1 MTAMSLDFDRSPDG
15 EPTPAAGQPPVPAQQ
30 APVTTDQEHPAA
42 PSFTPKHAA
51 GEPMDDELT
60 GDEPT
65 ASGSAL
71 AEPTVGEPEA
81 DELADDEPV
90 ASGSAPGDEPAAEP
104 ESRPTAY
111 EPTASGRVASGSV
124 TDEHEP
130 AELPD
135 DEPVTSGSVTDE
147 YEPAELPDDEPV
159 TSGSAASEYVLAE
172 PEPESEPA
180 ADEPAAAEPVPAD
193 ATASGAPAYHASA
206 APAWDAQTA
215 DGAATGHKAGIEP
228 VADLDGP
235 LLSDV
240 DELRTSWPR
249 IQAAFVDDPREA
261 VADAA
266 GLVEHAAQA
275 LTSALRQRQQQLRA
289 VWDRDGM
296 PDGTEYADSGGA
308 APGAAPGAAA
318 PDGDRQTADGPD
330 TEQLRLLI
338 QRYRRLFD
346 QLSR

>member
-15 EPTPAAGQPPVPAQQ
+15 EPTTPAAQPSVPAQQ
-30 APVTTDQEHPAA
+30 APATTDQEHPAA

-65 ASGSAL
+65 AAGSAI
-71 AEPTVGEPEA
+71 AEPAVVEPEV

-90 ASGSAPGDEPAAEP
+90 ASGSAPSDEPAAEP
-104 ESRPTAY
+104 ESRPTAD

-124 TDEHEP
+124 TGDHEP
-130 AELPD
+130 AELAD
-135 DEPVTSGSVTDE
+135 DEP
-147 YEPAELPDDEPV
+147 AAA
-159 TSGSAASEYVLAE
+159 GSAASEYVLAE

-180 ADEPAAAEPVPAD
+180 ADEPAAAQPVPAD
-193 ATASGAPAYHASA
+193 ATASGATAYHASA

-215 DGAATGHKAGIEP
+215 DSAATGHKAGIEP

-235 LLSDV
+235 LLSDA

-275 LTSALRQRQQQLRA
+275 LTSALRQRQRQLRA

-296 PDGTEYADSGGA
+296 PDGTQYADSGGT
-308 APGAAPGAAA
+308 APGAAA
-318 PDGDRQTADGPD
+318 PDGDRQAADGPD

>member
-15 EPTPAAGQPPVPAQQ
+15 EPTPPASQPPVSA
-30 APVTTDQEHPAA
+30 
-42 PSFTPKHAA
+42 HAA

-71 AEPTVGEPEA
+71 AEPATDEPE
-81 DELADDEPV
+81 ADDEPV
-90 ASGSAPGDEPAAEP
+90 AFGSARSDEPAAEP
-104 ESRPTAY
+104 E
-111 EPTASGRVASGSV
+111 
-124 TDEHEP
+124 
-130 AELPD
+130 
-135 DEPVTSGSVTDE
+135 
-147 YEPAELPDDEPV
+147 
-159 TSGSAASEYVLAE
+159 
-172 PEPESEPA
+172 PA
-180 ADEPAAAEPVPAD
+180 AAEPAAAEPAAAD
-193 ATASGAPAYHASA
+193 VTASEATAYHASA
-206 APAWDAQTA
+206 APAWDAQAAA
-215 DGAATGHKAGIEP
+215 DAATGHKAGIEP
-228 VADLDGP
+228 SADPDGP
-235 LLSDV
+235 LLSDA

-275 LTSALRQRQQQLRA
+275 LTSALRQRQRQLRA
-289 VWDRDGM
+289 MWDRDSM
-296 PDGTEYADSGGA
+296 PDGVQYADSGGT
-308 APGAAPGAAA
+308 APRAAA
-318 PDGDRQTADGPD
+318 PDGDRQATADGPD

>member
-15 EPTPAAGQPPVPAQQ
+15 EPTPPAAQPPVPAQQ
-30 APVTTDQEHPAA
+30 APATTDQEHPAA
-42 PSFTPKHAA
+42 PSFTPRHAA
-51 GEPMDDELT
+51 GEPLDDELT

-65 ASGSAL
+65 APGSAL
-71 AEPTVGEPEA
+71 AEPAAGEPEA
-81 DELADDEPV
+81 DE
-90 ASGSAPGDEPAAEP
+90 PA
-104 ESRPTAY
+104 
-111 EPTASGRVASGSV
+111 
-124 TDEHEP
+124 
-130 AELPD
+130 
-135 DEPVTSGSVTDE
+135 
-147 YEPAELPDDEPV
+147 DDEPV

-180 ADEPAAAEPVPAD
+180 ADEPAAAEPVAAD
-193 ATASGAPAYHASA
+193 VTASDARASEATAYHASA
-206 APAWDAQTA
+206 APAWDPQAA
-215 DGAATGHKAGIEP
+215 DGAAAGHKAGIEP
-228 VADLDGP
+228 SAGLDGP
-235 LLSDV
+235 LLSDA

-275 LTSALRQRQQQLRA
+275 LTSAVRQRQQQLRA

-296 PDGTEYADSGGA
+296 PDGVEYADSGGT
-308 APGAAPGAAA
+308 APGAAA
-318 PDGDRQTADGPD
+318 PDGDRQAAADGPD

>member
-1 MTAMSLDFDRSPDG
+1 MSLDFDRSSDG
-15 EPTPAAGQPPVPAQQ
+15 EPTTPAAQQPVPVQQ
-30 APVTTDQEHPAA
+30 SPATTDQEPPAA

-51 GEPMDDELT
+51 GEPIDDELT

-65 ASGSAL
+65 VSGSAI
-71 AEPTVGEPEA
+71 AEPAAGEPEA

-104 ESRPTAY
+104 EPESGPTAD
-111 EPTASGRVASGSV
+111 EPGASGRVASGSV
-124 TDEHEP
+124 TGDHEP
-130 AELPD
+130 AELAD
-135 DEPVTSGSVTDE
+135 DEP
-147 YEPAELPDDEPV
+147 AAA
-159 TSGSAASEYVLAE
+159 GSAASEYVLAE

-193 ATASGAPAYHASA
+193 TTASGATASGATAYHASA

-235 LLSDV
+235 LLSDA

-275 LTSALRQRQQQLRA
+275 LTSALRQRQRQLRA
-289 VWDRDGM
+289 VWDRDGV
-296 PDGTEYADSGGA
+296 PDGTQYADSGGT
-308 APGAAPGAAA
+308 APGAAA
-318 PDGDRQTADGPD
+318 PDGDRQAADGPD

>member
-1 MTAMSLDFDRSPDG
+1 MSLDFDRSPDG
-15 EPTPAAGQPPVPAQQ
+15 EPTTPAAQQPVPAQQ
-30 APVTTDQEHPAA
+30 APATTDQEPLAA

-71 AEPTVGEPEA
+71 AEPAAGEPEA

-90 ASGSAPGDEPAAEP
+90 ASGSAPSDEPAAEP
-104 ESRPTAY
+104 ESWPTAD

-124 TDEHEP
+124 TGDHEP
-130 AELPD
+130 AELAD
-135 DEPVTSGSVTDE
+135 DEP
-147 YEPAELPDDEPV
+147 AAA
-159 TSGSAASEYVLAE
+159 GSAASEYVLAE

-193 ATASGAPAYHASA
+193 AMASGATAYHASA

-235 LLSDV
+235 LLSDA

-275 LTSALRQRQQQLRA
+275 LTSALRQRQRQLRA

-296 PDGTEYADSGGA
+296 PDGTQYADSGGT
-308 APGAAPGAAA
+308 APGAAA
-318 PDGDRQTADGPD
+318 SDGDRQAADGPD

>member
-15 EPTPAAGQPPVPAQQ
+15 EPTPPATQQPVAGQPAPA
-30 APVTTDQEHPAA
+30 TTDRESPAA

-65 ASGSAL
+65 ASGHV
-71 AEPTVGEPEA
+71 E
-81 DELADDEPV
+81 
-90 ASGSAPGDEPAAEP
+90 
-104 ESRPTAY
+104 
-111 EPTASGRVASGSV
+111 SGSV
-124 TDEHEP
+124 TDDHEP
-130 AELPD
+130 AEL
-135 DEPVTSGSVTDE
+135 
-147 YEPAELPDDEPV
+147 AADEPV

-180 ADEPAAAEPVPAD
+180 ADEPAAAELVLAG
-193 ATASGAPAYHASA
+193 ATASEATAYHAGA
-206 APAWDAQTA
+206 APAWDAQA
-215 DGAATGHKAGIEP
+215 APGAATGRKAGIEP
-228 VADLDGP
+228 SADLDGP
-235 LLSDV
+235 LLSDA

-275 LTSALRQRQQQLRA
+275 LTSALRQRQRQLRA
-289 VWDRDGM
+289 VWDRDGT
-296 PDGTEYADSGGA
+296 PDGVEYADSGGTA
-308 APGAAPGAAA
+308 SGAAA
-318 PDGDRQTADGPD
+318 PGGDRQAAADGPD

>member
-1 MTAMSLDFDRSPDG
+1 MSLDFDRSPDG
-15 EPTPAAGQPPVPAQQ
+15 EPTTPAAQPPVPTQQ
-30 APVTTDQEHPAA
+30 APATTDQEHPAA

-65 ASGSAL
+65 VSGSAI
-71 AEPTVGEPEA
+71 AEPAAVEPEA

-90 ASGSAPGDEPAAEP
+90 ASGSALSDEPAAEP
-104 ESRPTAY
+104 ASRPTAD

-124 TDEHEP
+124 TGDHEP
-130 AELPD
+130 AELAD
-135 DEPVTSGSVTDE
+135 DEP
-147 YEPAELPDDEPV
+147 AAA
-159 TSGSAASEYVLAE
+159 GSAASEYVLAE

-193 ATASGAPAYHASA
+193 ATASGATAYHASA
-206 APAWDAQTA
+206 ALAWDAQTA
-215 DGAATGHKAGIEP
+215 DGASTGHKAGIEP

-235 LLSDV
+235 LLSDA

-275 LTSALRQRQQQLRA
+275 LTSALRQRQRQLRA

-296 PDGTEYADSGGA
+296 PDGTQYADSGGT
-308 APGAAPGAAA
+308 APGAAA
-318 PDGDRQTADGPD
+318 PDEDRQAADGPD

>member
-1 MTAMSLDFDRSPDG
+1 MSLDFDRSPDG
-15 EPTPAAGQPPVPAQQ
+15 EPTTPAAQQPVPVQQ
-30 APVTTDQEHPAA
+30 APTTTDQEHPAA

-51 GEPMDDELT
+51 GEPIDDELT

-65 ASGSAL
+65 VSGSAI
-71 AEPTVGEPEA
+71 AEPAAVEPEA
-81 DELADDEPV
+81 DELADDEPL
-90 ASGSAPGDEPAAEP
+90 ASGSAPSDEPAAEP

-124 TDEHEP
+124 TGDHEP
-130 AELPD
+130 AELAD
-135 DEPVTSGSVTDE
+135 DEP
-147 YEPAELPDDEPV
+147 AAA
-159 TSGSAASEYVLAE
+159 GSAASEYVLAE

-193 ATASGAPAYHASA
+193 ATASGATAYHASA
-206 APAWDAQTA
+206 APAWDAQPA

-235 LLSDV
+235 LLSDA

-275 LTSALRQRQQQLRA
+275 LTSALRQRQRQLRA

-296 PDGTEYADSGGA
+296 PDGTQYADSGGT
-308 APGAAPGAAA
+308 APGAAS
-318 PDGDRQTADGPD
+318 PDGDRQAADGPD

>member
-1 MTAMSLDFDRSPDG
+1 
-15 EPTPAAGQPPVPAQQ
+15 QPPVPAQQ
-30 APVTTDQEHPAA
+30 APATTDQEHPAA

-71 AEPTVGEPEA
+71 AAPAAGEPEA
-81 DELADDEPV
+81 DEPADDEPV
-90 ASGSAPGDEPAAEP
+90 A
-104 ESRPTAY
+104 
-111 EPTASGRVASGSV
+111 
-124 TDEHEP
+124 
-130 AELPD
+130 
-135 DEPVTSGSVTDE
+135 
-147 YEPAELPDDEPV
+147 
-159 TSGSAASEYVLAE
+159 SGSAASEYVLAE

-180 ADEPAAAEPVPAD
+180 ADEPAVAEPVPAD
-193 ATASGAPAYHASA
+193 ATASEATAYHASA

-215 DGAATGHKAGIEP
+215 AGAATGHKAGIEP
-228 VADLDGP
+228 SADLDGP
-235 LLSDV
+235 LLSDA

-275 LTSALRQRQQQLRA
+275 LTSALRQRQGQLRA

-296 PDGTEYADSGGA
+296 PDGVEYADSGGTAPRAA
-308 APGAAPGAAA
+308 APGR
-318 PDGDRQTADGPD
+318 DRQAAADGPD

>member
-15 EPTPAAGQPPVPAQQ
+15 EPTQPAAQPPVPAQQ
-30 APVTTDQEHPAA
+30 APATTDQEHPAA

-51 GEPMDDELT
+51 GEPLDDELT

-65 ASGSAL
+65 APGSAL
-71 AEPTVGEPEA
+71 AEPATGEPEA
-81 DELADDEPV
+81 DE
-90 ASGSAPGDEPAAEP
+90 PA
-104 ESRPTAY
+104 
-111 EPTASGRVASGSV
+111 
-124 TDEHEP
+124 
-130 AELPD
+130 
-135 DEPVTSGSVTDE
+135 
-147 YEPAELPDDEPV
+147 DDEPV

-193 ATASGAPAYHASA
+193 ATASEATAYHASA

-215 DGAATGHKAGIEP
+215 DGAATSHKAGIEP
-228 VADLDGP
+228 SADLDGP
-235 LLSDV
+235 LLSDA

-275 LTSALRQRQQQLRA
+275 LISALRQRQRQLRA

-296 PDGTEYADSGGA
+296 PDGVEYADSGGT
-308 APGAAPGAAA
+308 APGAAA
-318 PDGDRQTADGPD
+318 PDGDRQAADGPD

>member
-15 EPTPAAGQPPVPAQQ
+15 EPTQPAQPPVLAQQ
-30 APVTTDQEHPAA
+30 APATTDQEHPAA

-51 GEPMDDELT
+51 GEPLDDELT

-65 ASGSAL
+65 APGSAL
-71 AEPTVGEPEA
+71 AEPATGEPEA
-81 DELADDEPV
+81 DE
-90 ASGSAPGDEPAAEP
+90 PA
-104 ESRPTAY
+104 
-111 EPTASGRVASGSV
+111 
-124 TDEHEP
+124 
-130 AELPD
+130 
-135 DEPVTSGSVTDE
+135 
-147 YEPAELPDDEPV
+147 DDEPV
-159 TSGSAASEYVLAE
+159 TSGSAASGYALAE

-193 ATASGAPAYHASA
+193 ATASEATAYHASA

-215 DGAATGHKAGIEP
+215 DGAAAGHKAGIEP
-228 VADLDGP
+228 SADLDGP
-235 LLSDV
+235 LLSDA

-275 LTSALRQRQQQLRA
+275 LTSALRQRQRQLRA

-296 PDGTEYADSGGA
+296 PDGVEYADSGGT
-308 APGAAPGAAA
+308 APGAAA
-318 PDGDRQTADGPD
+318 PDGDRQAAADGPD

>member
-15 EPTPAAGQPPVPAQQ
+15 EPTPPAAQQPVPVQQ
-30 APVTTDQEHPAA
+30 APATTDREPPAA

-71 AEPTVGEPEA
+71 AEPATGEPAA
-81 DELADDEPV
+81 DEPADEEPV
-90 ASGSAPGDEPAAEP
+90 ASGSAPGGEPAAEP

-111 EPTASGRVASGSV
+111 EPTASGHVESGSV
-124 TDEHEP
+124 TDDHEP
-130 AELPD
+130 AEL
-135 DEPVTSGSVTDE
+135 
-147 YEPAELPDDEPV
+147 AADEPV

-180 ADEPAAAEPVPAD
+180 ADEPAAAEPVLAG
-193 ATASGAPAYHASA
+193 ATASEATAYHAGA
-206 APAWDAQTA
+206 APAWDAQA
-215 DGAATGHKAGIEP
+215 AAGAATGRKAGIEP
-228 VADLDGP
+228 SADLDGP
-235 LLSDV
+235 LLSDA

-275 LTSALRQRQQQLRA
+275 LTSALRQRQRQLRA
-289 VWDRDGM
+289 VWDRDGT
-296 PDGTEYADSGGA
+296 PDGVEYADSGGTV
-308 APGAAPGAAA
+308 PGAAA
-318 PDGDRQTADGPD
+318 PDGDRQAAADGPD

>member
-1 MTAMSLDFDRSPDG
+1 MSLDFDRSPDG
-15 EPTPAAGQPPVPAQQ
+15 EPTTPAAQQPVPAQQ
-30 APVTTDQEHPAA
+30 SPATTDQEPLAA

-65 ASGSAL
+65 VSGSAI
-71 AEPTVGEPEA
+71 AEPAAVEPEA

-90 ASGSAPGDEPAAEP
+90 ASGSALSDEPAAEP
-104 ESRPTAY
+104 ESRPTAD

-124 TDEHEP
+124 TGDHEP
-130 AELPD
+130 AELAD
-135 DEPVTSGSVTDE
+135 DEP
-147 YEPAELPDDEPV
+147 AAA
-159 TSGSAASEYVLAE
+159 GSAASEYVLAE

-193 ATASGAPAYHASA
+193 ATASGATAYHASA

-235 LLSDV
+235 LLSDA

-275 LTSALRQRQQQLRA
+275 LTSALRQRQRQLRA

-296 PDGTEYADSGGA
+296 PDGTQYADSGGT
-308 APGAAPGAAA
+308 APGAAA
-318 PDGDRQTADGPD
+318 PDGDRQAADGPD

>member
-15 EPTPAAGQPPVPAQQ
+15 EPTPPATQQPVPVQQ
-30 APVTTDQEHPAA
+30 APATTDQEGPAV

-60 GDEPT
+60 SDEPT
-65 ASGSAL
+65 
-71 AEPTVGEPEA
+71 V
-81 DELADDEPV
+81 
-90 ASGSAPGDEPAAEP
+90 SGSAPGEEP
-104 ESRPTAY
+104 ESRSTAY
-111 EPTASGRVASGSV
+111 EPTASGRAESGSV
-124 TDEHEP
+124 TGEHEP
-130 AELPD
+130 AGLAG
-135 DEPVTSGSVTDE
+135 DEP
-147 YEPAELPDDEPV
+147 L
-159 TSGSAASEYVLAE
+159 TSGSAAPEYVLAE

-180 ADEPAAAEPVPAD
+180 ADEPTVAAPVPAD
-193 ATASGAPAYHASA
+193 AMASEATAYHASA
-206 APAWDAQTA
+206 APAWDAQA
-215 DGAATGHKAGIEP
+215 AAGAATGRKAGIEP
-228 VADLDGP
+228 SAAPDGP
-235 LLSDV
+235 LLGDA

-275 LTSALRQRQQQLRA
+275 LTSALRQRQRQLRA
-289 VWDRDGM
+289 EWDRDGM
-296 PDGTEYADSGGA
+296 PDGTEYADSGGT
-308 APGAAPGAAA
+308 APGAVAGAAA
-318 PDGDRQTADGPD
+318 ADGDRRAAADHPD

>member
-1 MTAMSLDFDRSPDG
+1 MSLDFDRSPDG
-15 EPTPAAGQPPVPAQQ
+15 EPTTPAAQQPVPAQQ
-30 APVTTDQEHPAA
+30 APATTDQEPLAA

-71 AEPTVGEPEA
+71 AEPAAGEPEA

-90 ASGSAPGDEPAAEP
+90 ASGSAPSDEPAAEP
-104 ESRPTAY
+104 ESWPTAD

-124 TDEHEP
+124 TGDHEP
-130 AELPD
+130 AELAD
-135 DEPVTSGSVTDE
+135 DEP
-147 YEPAELPDDEPV
+147 AAA
-159 TSGSAASEYVLAE
+159 GSAASEYVLAE

-180 ADEPAAAEPVPAD
+180 ADEPAAAEPAAAEPAAAD
-193 ATASGAPAYHASA
+193 ATASGATAYHASA

-235 LLSDV
+235 LLSDA

-275 LTSALRQRQQQLRA
+275 LTSALRQRQRQLRA

-296 PDGTEYADSGGA
+296 PDGTQYADSGGT
-308 APGAAPGAAA
+308 APGAAA
-318 PDGDRQTADGPD
+318 PDGDRQAADGPD

>member
-1 MTAMSLDFDRSPDG
+1 MSLDFDRSPDG
-15 EPTPAAGQPPVPAQQ
+15 EPTPPAAQPPVPAQQ
-30 APVTTDQEHPAA
+30 APATTDQERPAA
-42 PSFTPKHAA
+42 PSFTPRHAA
-51 GEPMDDELT
+51 GEPLDDELT

-71 AEPTVGEPEA
+71 AEPATGEPEA
-81 DELADDEPV
+81 DELADDKPV
-90 ASGSAPGDEPAAEP
+90 ASGSAPSDEPAAEP
-104 ESRPTAY
+104 ESRPTAD

-124 TDEHEP
+124 TGDHEP
-130 AELPD
+130 AELAD
-135 DEPVTSGSVTDE
+135 DEP
-147 YEPAELPDDEPV
+147 AA
-159 TSGSAASEYVLAE
+159 SGSAASEYVPAE
-172 PEPESEPA
+172 PEPEPV
-180 ADEPAAAEPVPAD
+180 PVPAD
-193 ATASGAPAYHASA
+193 ATAYHASA

-215 DGAATGHKAGIEP
+215 DGAAAGHKAGIEP
-228 VADLDGP
+228 SAGLDGL
-235 LLSDV
+235 LLSDA

-275 LTSALRQRQQQLRA
+275 LTSAVRQRQRQLRA

-296 PDGTEYADSGGA
+296 PDGVEYADSGGT
-308 APGAAPGAAA
+308 APGAAA
-318 PDGDRQTADGPD
+318 PGRDRQAAADGPD

>member
-15 EPTPAAGQPPVPAQQ
+15 EPTPPATQQPVPAQQ
-30 APVTTDQEHPAA
+30 APATTDQESPAA

-71 AEPTVGEPEA
+71 AEPATGEPEA
-81 DELADDEPV
+81 DESADDEPV
-90 ASGSAPGDEPAAEP
+90 ASGSAPGDEP
-104 ESRPTAY
+104 ESRSTAY
-111 EPTASGRVASGSV
+111 EPTASGRAESGSV
-124 TDEHEP
+124 TGEHEP
-130 AELPD
+130 AELA
-135 DEPVTSGSVTDE
+135 GG
-147 YEPAELPDDEPV
+147 EPV

-180 ADEPAAAEPVPAD
+180 ADEPTVAGPVPAD
-193 ATASGAPAYHASA
+193 ATASEAMASEATAYHASA
-206 APAWDAQTA
+206 APAWDAQAAAGTA
-215 DGAATGHKAGIEP
+215 TAHKAGIEAS
-228 VADLDGP
+228 ADLDGP
-235 LLSDV
+235 LLSDA

-275 LTSALRQRQQQLRA
+275 LTSALRQRQRQLRA

-296 PDGTEYADSGGA
+296 PDGTEYADSGGT
-308 APGAAPGAAA
+308 APGATAA
-318 PDGDRQTADGPD
+318 DGDRQAAGQSD

>member
-15 EPTPAAGQPPVPAQQ
+15 EPTTPAAQQPVPVQQ
-30 APVTTDQEHPAA
+30 SPATTDQEPPAA

-51 GEPMDDELT
+51 GEPVDDELT

-65 ASGSAL
+65 VSGSAI
-71 AEPTVGEPEA
+71 AEPAAGEPEA

-90 ASGSAPGDEPAAEP
+90 ASGSALSDEPAAEP

-124 TDEHEP
+124 TGDHEP
-130 AELPD
+130 AELAD
-135 DEPVTSGSVTDE
+135 DEP
-147 YEPAELPDDEPV
+147 AAA
-159 TSGSAASEYVLAE
+159 GSAAPEYVLAE

-193 ATASGAPAYHASA
+193 ATASGATAYHASA

-215 DGAATGHKAGIEP
+215 DGAAAGHKAGIEP

-235 LLSDV
+235 LLTDA

-275 LTSALRQRQQQLRA
+275 LTSALRQRQRQLRA

-296 PDGTEYADSGGA
+296 PDGTEYADSGGI
-308 APGAAPGAAA
+308 APGAAA
-318 PDGDRQTADGPD
+318 PDGDRQAADGPD

>member
-1 MTAMSLDFDRSPDG
+1 MSLDFDRSPDG
-15 EPTPAAGQPPVPAQQ
+15 EPTTPAAQPPLPAQQ
-30 APVTTDQEHPAA
+30 SPATTDQEPLAA

-51 GEPMDDELT
+51 GEPIDDELT

-65 ASGSAL
+65 VSGSAI
-71 AEPTVGEPEA
+71 AEPAAVEPEA

-90 ASGSAPGDEPAAEP
+90 ASGSAPSDEPAAEP
-104 ESRPTAY
+104 ESRPTAD

-124 TDEHEP
+124 TGDHEP
-130 AELPD
+130 AELAD
-135 DEPVTSGSVTDE
+135 DEP
-147 YEPAELPDDEPV
+147 AAA
-159 TSGSAASEYVLAE
+159 GSAASEYVLAEPE

-193 ATASGAPAYHASA
+193 ATASGATAYHASA

-235 LLSDV
+235 LLSDA

-275 LTSALRQRQQQLRA
+275 LTSALRQRQRQLRA

-296 PDGTEYADSGGA
+296 PDGTQYADSGGT
-308 APGAAPGAAA
+308 APGAAA
-318 PDGDRQTADGPD
+318 PAGDRQAADGPD

>member
-1 MTAMSLDFDRSPDG
+1 MSLDFDRSPDG
-15 EPTPAAGQPPVPAQQ
+15 EPTTPAGQQPVPVQQ
-30 APVTTDQEHPAA
+30 SPATTDQEPLAA

-65 ASGSAL
+65 VSGSAI
-71 AEPTVGEPEA
+71 AEPAAVEPEA

-90 ASGSAPGDEPAAEP
+90 ASGSAPSDEPAAEP
-104 ESRPTAY
+104 ESRPTAD

-124 TDEHEP
+124 TGDHEP
-130 AELPD
+130 AELAD
-135 DEPVTSGSVTDE
+135 DEP
-147 YEPAELPDDEPV
+147 AAA
-159 TSGSAASEYVLAE
+159 GSAASEYVLAE

-193 ATASGAPAYHASA
+193 ATASGATAYHASA

-235 LLSDV
+235 LLSDA

-275 LTSALRQRQQQLRA
+275 LTSALRQRQRQLRA

-296 PDGTEYADSGGA
+296 PDGTQYADSGGT
-308 APGAAPGAAA
+308 APGAAA
-318 PDGDRQTADGPD
+318 PDGDRQAADGPD